1 VIAINPQQQR
11 VQVQNLENGK
21 KWWAPYDKLMI
32 ATGALPVRPEV
43 PGANAEGV
51 FGADTLRTAVQINK
65 ILDRK
70 QPKHAVII
78 GGGYI
83 GLEMAEALILRG
95 LAVSLVE
102 RAEEVM
108 NTLDPDMGALVTA
121 ALEEVGVTLYRR
133 ESFQGFDVRDKRVRA
148 VITDQREIPGDLV
161 VLGLGVRPNSSL
173 ARQAGIPL
181 GVKDGVRVDD
191 RMQTHVKNIW
201 SAGDCVESFHLVSK
215 KPFYVALGTVAN
227 KQGRVAGINI
237 GGGNADFPG
246 AVGTAISKICQVGV
260 ARTGL
265 QQKEIQELGLNHVS
279 AKIKSKTRAGY
290 YPEAEEITVKILAE
304 KHSGRLLGGQIVGRG
319 DAAKRIDILAT
330 ALHAGFTVQEMVHLD
345 LSYAPPFSSV
355 WDPVLIAVRQVIKKI

>member
-1 VIAINPQQQR
+1 
-11 VQVQNLENGK
+11 
-21 KWWAPYDKLMI
+21 
-32 ATGALPVRPEV
+32 
-43 PGANAEGV
+43 
-51 FGADTLRTAVQINK
+51 
-65 ILDRK
+65 
-70 QPKHAVII
+70 
-78 GGGYI
+78 
-83 GLEMAEALILRG
+83 
-95 LAVSLVE
+95 
-102 RAEEVM
+102 
-108 NTLDPDMGALVTA
+108 
-121 ALEEVGVTLYRR
+121 
-133 ESFQGFDVRDKRVRA
+133 
-148 VITDQREIPGDLV
+148 
-161 VLGLGVRPNSSL
+161 
-173 ARQAGIPL
+173 
-181 GVKDGVRVDD
+181 
-191 RMQTHVKNIW
+191 
-201 SAGDCVESFHLVSK
+201 
-215 KPFYVALGTVAN
+215 LGTVAN